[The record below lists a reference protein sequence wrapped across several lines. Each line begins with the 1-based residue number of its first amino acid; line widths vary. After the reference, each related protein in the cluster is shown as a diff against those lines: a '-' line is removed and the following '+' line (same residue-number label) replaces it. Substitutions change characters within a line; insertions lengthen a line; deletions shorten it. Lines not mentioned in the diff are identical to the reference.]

1 MNCSPKHLK
10 ALLNVSEAKRK
21 RDLSVCLP
29 VLFLTLCHRVR
40 LLGHISQRSEMPVG
54 LRGREVDK
62 SPPDVWIRNNSLFRQ
77 LSSLIP
83 PDWPLV

>member
-1 MNCSPKHLK
+1 MNCNHKHLK

-21 RDLSVCLP
+21 RDCSVCLP
-29 VLFLTLCHRVR
+29 VLFLTLCHRAR